1 VLFFFQTTSIKIS
14 GVLIIDI
21 HKLLISQIVFCNC
34 EKNFWIIKIFSHT
47 TSLRSIFIMIQAL
60 DSISFYAFDS
70 IIDWY
75 EDSRFYYWKII
86 DLNILPKHQ
95 RSAKE
100 SLNII
105 SSMSH
110 VWPSTLY
117 ANNSSL
123 KEIVHL
129 NIIIFYFFFKCV
141 DLTNTNNTKR

>member
-1 VLFFFQTTSIKIS
+1 MITSSWIDS
-14 GVLIIDI
+14 DLI
-21 HKLLISQIVFCNC
+21 HCNC
-34 EKNFWIIKIFSHT
+34 EKKFWIIKIFSHT
-47 TSLRSIFIMIQAL
+47 TSLKSIFIMIQAL
-60 DSISFYAFDS
+60 NSISFYAFDS
-70 IIDWY
+70 ILIRLIMDLN
-75 EDSRFYYWKII
+75 EDSKFYHWKII

-105 SSMSH
+105 SSISH
-110 VWPSTLY
+110 VWASTLY